1 MVISCIDFFEN
12 YTMKIQN
19 EIHNIHWHNFQ
30 VMNILVHVTYQSNP
44 YYDHVKPN
52 SKVLK
57 EVHYY
62 VSNDISHDTQFVQ
75 HEYQEVIFQHCM
87 LFGTMVVLVNSK
99 VQELGTLFVTT
110 PA

>member
-1 MVISCIDFFEN
+1 MVISCIDFSEN

-30 VMNILVHVTYQSNP
+30 VMSILVHITYQSNP
-44 YYDHVKPN
+44 YYDPAKPN

-62 VSNDISHDTQFVQ
+62 VFNDINHDTLFVQ
-75 HEYQEVIFQHCM
+75 HEFA
-87 LFGTMVVLVNSK
+87 
-99 VQELGTLFVTT
+99 LGLGF
-110 PA
+110 